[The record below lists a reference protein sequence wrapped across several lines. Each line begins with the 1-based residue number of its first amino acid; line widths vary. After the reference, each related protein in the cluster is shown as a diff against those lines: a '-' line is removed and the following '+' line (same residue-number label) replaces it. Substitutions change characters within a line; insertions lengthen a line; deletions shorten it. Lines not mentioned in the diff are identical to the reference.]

1 MSVLGTLIK
10 IILVEDNP
18 GDAFLI
24 KQELKQLGNR
34 RLQVTHFEFLEE
46 AINSLHTNEFDAVL
60 LDLSLPDSQGL
71 DTLLYLE
78 KEAPGLPVIVLTG
91 LDDETIAIKA
101 VRQGAQDYLVKGEF
115 NGQLLIRSI
124 YYAIE
129 RKRLEK
135 DLKQRTIEL
144 AQVNEELQAFSYTVS
159 HDLRNPLQAI
169 NNLHYLLKIKYENQL
184 DERGKYFLEEV
195 HNNVIRMNLL
205 IEDLLQLSNIQHHKI
220 ECLSVDLSKIAK
232 NIISRLQ
239 EQEERN
245 LKFTTKS
252 DLITEGDPHLL
263 QIALDNLLDN
273 AWKYTG
279 KEEIAQ
285 IEFGTFS
292 RPQANQQ
299 MMNGESSVSSQ
310 VSVRDKRQLV
320 YFVRDNG
327 IGFNMDEADQLF
339 IPFKRLHSL
348 REFRGTGIGLATVER
363 IIKRHGGQIWA
374 ESEVNFGTTFY
385 FTLNCQEAS
394 SCAVVTA

>member
-1 MSVLGTLIK
+1 MSVLDTLIK

-18 GDAFLI
+18 GDTFLI

-34 RLQVTHFEFLEE
+34 QLQVTHFEFLEE
-46 AINSLHTNEFDAVL
+46 AINSLHTNDFDAVL

-71 DTLLYLE
+71 DTLLSLE
-78 KEAPGLPVIVLTG
+78 EEAPGLPVIVLTG

-184 DERGKYFLEEV
+184 DEKGKYFLEEV

-205 IEDLLQLSNIQHHKI
+205 IGDLLQLSNIQHHKI

-232 NIISRLQ
+232 DIISRLQ

-245 LKFTTKS
+245 LKFTTTS
-252 DLITEGDPHLL
+252 DVITQGDPHLL

-285 IEFGTFS
+285 IEFGTCS

-310 VSVRDKRQLV
+310 VSVRNKKQLV

-327 IGFNMDEADQLF
+327 IGFDMDEADQLF

>member
-1 MSVLGTLIK
+1 MSVLDTLIK

-18 GDAFLI
+18 GDTFLI

-34 RLQVTHFEFLEE
+34 QLQVTHFEFLEE
-46 AINSLHTNEFDAVL
+46 AINSLHTNDFDAVL

-71 DTLLYLE
+71 DTLLSLE
-78 KEAPGLPVIVLTG
+78 EEAPGLPVIVLTG

-184 DERGKYFLEEV
+184 DEKGKYFLEEV

-205 IEDLLQLSNIQHHKI
+205 IGDLLQLSNIQHHKI

-232 NIISRLQ
+232 DIISRLQ

-245 LKFTTKS
+245 LKFTTTS
-252 DLITEGDPHLL
+252 DVITQGDPHLL

-285 IEFGTFS
+285 IEFGTCS

-327 IGFNMDEADQLF
+327 IGFDMDEADQLF

>member
-1 MSVLGTLIK
+1 MSVLDTLIK

-18 GDAFLI
+18 GDTFLI

-34 RLQVTHFEFLEE
+34 QLQVTHFEFLEE
-46 AINSLHTNEFDAVL
+46 AINSLHTNDFDAVL

-71 DTLLYLE
+71 DTLLSLE
-78 KEAPGLPVIVLTG
+78 EEAPGLPVIVLTG

-184 DERGKYFLEEV
+184 DEKGKYFLEEV

-232 NIISRLQ
+232 DIISRLQ

-245 LKFTTKS
+245 LKFITKS
-252 DLITEGDPHLL
+252 DVITQGDPHLL

-285 IEFGTFS
+285 IEFGTCS

-327 IGFNMDEADQLF
+327 IGFDMDEADQLF

>member
-1 MSVLGTLIK
+1 MSVLDTLIK

-18 GDAFLI
+18 GDTFLI

-34 RLQVTHFEFLEE
+34 QLQVTHFEFLEE
-46 AINSLHTNEFDAVL
+46 AINSLHTNDFDAVL

-71 DTLLYLE
+71 DTLLSLE
-78 KEAPGLPVIVLTG
+78 EEAPGLPVIVLTG

-184 DERGKYFLEEV
+184 DEKGKYFLEEV

-232 NIISRLQ
+232 DIISRLQ

-245 LKFTTKS
+245 LKFITKS
-252 DLITEGDPHLL
+252 DVITQGDPHLL

-285 IEFGTFS
+285 IEFGTCS

-310 VSVRDKRQLV
+310 VSVRNKKQLV

-327 IGFNMDEADQLF
+327 IGFDMDEADQLF

>member
-1 MSVLGTLIK
+1 MSVLDTLIK

-18 GDAFLI
+18 GDTFLI

-34 RLQVTHFEFLEE
+34 QLQVTHFEFLEE
-46 AINSLHTNEFDAVL
+46 AINSLHTNDFDAVL

-71 DTLLYLE
+71 DTLLSLE
-78 KEAPGLPVIVLTG
+78 EEAPGLPVIVLTG

-184 DERGKYFLEEV
+184 DEKGKYFLEEV

-205 IEDLLQLSNIQHHKI
+205 IGDLLQLSNIQHHKI

-232 NIISRLQ
+232 DIISRLQ

-245 LKFTTKS
+245 LKFTTTS
-252 DLITEGDPHLL
+252 DVITQGDPHLL

-285 IEFGTFS
+285 IEFGTCS

-310 VSVRDKRQLV
+310 VSVRNKKQLV

-327 IGFNMDEADQLF
+327 IGFDMDEADQLF

-348 REFRGTGIGLATVER
+348 RDFRGTGIGLATVER